1 MKKVKKAGCILL
13 DLKNKKVAL
22 VYRENLKDFSFPK
35 GHLEENETLVECA
48 IRETAEE
55 TKRDCVLLENNPIYI
70 DKYVTENGEDVE
82 AYYYLSK
89 DTGKSNNDSI
99 DTHPTFWIP
108 FDEVYD
114 KLSYD
119 SLKKLWNDIKD
130 KVKMYFEKYYN

>member
-1 MKKVKKAGCILL
+1 MGKVKKAGCILL

-89 DTGKSNNDSI
+89 DISKSNNDSM

-130 KVKMYFEKYYN
+130 KVKMYFEK

>member
-35 GHLEENETLVECA
+35 GHLEENESLVECA

-82 AYYYLSK
+82 VYYYLSK
-89 DTGKSNNDSI
+89 DIGKSNNDST
-99 DTHPTFWIP
+99 DTHPTFWIS
-108 FDEVYD
+108 FDEVDD
-114 KLSYD
+114 KLSYN